1 MNTLLLSSLL
11 LVSHPVLNH
20 EAPKE
25 IPLPQADTL
34 ADTLAEIL
42 PESPQTEVTLS
53 QNPSRNSPTCE
64 PGQFVSAFPDVY
76 PTDWAYQAVNRLASR
91 PEQCFNLPPNN

>member
-11 LVSHPVLNH
+11 LVSHPVLTH

-34 ADTLAEIL
+34 AENL
-42 PESPQTEVTLS
+42 PESAQAEVTLS
-53 QNPSRNSPTCE
+53 QNPSQNSPTCG

-76 PTDWAYQAVNRLASR
+76 PTDCLPSR
-91 PEQCFNLPPNN
+91 KPIS